1 MVLKP
6 RAIFPRW
13 NLLRYRVFR
22 ITFIALPKREIR
34 AELNSIQFHIPA
46 SLFWVTILSFGHFK
60 VLNSI
65 PFIKK
70 LICFSGSSKHL
81 NGDQNSMI
89 LYEGKAED
97 MKIEISTNLSHYYT
111 SLNLICIQKHN
122 INVLVPTI

>member
-1 MVLKP
+1 MLKP

-81 NGDQNSMI
+81 YEDQNSMI
-89 LYEGKAED
+89 RGRKDENRDFNESIALVHQSESYPYTKAQYQCF
-97 MKIEISTNLSHYYT
+97 SANNLSRL
-111 SLNLICIQKHN
+111 S
-122 INVLVPTI
+122 